1 MTLPYVSIFDRQ
13 LTQNFWLYEFLR
25 SDTAAKHKIDNT
37 PHAAELENI
46 GLTAVMMQ
54 AVRDLLSDHFGAEI
68 AVTITSGFRSD
79 AVNRHKD
86 VRGSSTS
93 DHRLGLAADF
103 KAARLLS
110 GEICDPMV
118 CAQVI
123 AKSPLQFDQLL
134 HYRRSRNHLGF
145 GSRNR
150 REIKTQVGQRWV
162 QGLRP

>member
-13 LTQNFWLYEFLR
+13 LTANFWLYEFLR
-25 SDTAAKHKIDNT
+25 SDTAAKYGIDNT
-37 PHAAELENI
+37 PDAAELERI

-68 AVTITSGFRSD
+68 AVMITSGFRSD
-79 AVNRHKD
+79 GVNRHKD

-103 KAARLLS
+103 KAARLFS
-110 GEICDPMV
+110 GEICDPMT

-145 GSRNR
+145 GPRNR
-150 REIKTQVGQRWV
+150 REIKTLVGQRWV